1 MDIGSNQK
9 RNRLIALSF
18 ASVLLLLVYGPL
30 APWFLTADRF
40 LYDTFSSGLPNR
52 PLDNAIIISIDPS
65 RVSQDELLGKYG
77 QVLSVLTRSQARR
90 IILPQPP
97 QLGADDRLPGWS
109 AALGGPV
116 PVYVLNSHRL
126 AELTSH
132 TGFMEFA
139 PDNDGVLRR
148 TGLWQLNGTMMLPSL
163 ALAVALDNH
172 DLPVSRR
179 MSASDDSVYLSNYE
193 GLPRVAVD

>member
-40 LYDTFSSGLPNR
+40 LYDTYASGLPNR
-52 PLDNAIIISIDPS
+52 PLANAIIISIDPS
-65 RVSQDELLGKYG
+65 RVSHNELLGEYG

-97 QLGADDRLPGWS
+97 AIEADERLPGWS
-109 AALGGPV
+109 AALSGPV
-116 PVYVLNSHRL
+116 PVFFEDDRALDTVAHLDAEGTYVLRL
-126 AELTSH
+126 TA
-132 TGFMEFA
+132 
-139 PDNDGVLRR
+139 DDG
-148 TGLWQLNGTMMLPSL
+148 
-163 ALAVALDNH
+163 ALA
-172 DLPVSRR
+172 
-179 MSASDDSVYLSNYE
+179 ASDDLLVEVLE
-193 GLPRVAVD
+193 AP